1 MTSVDE
7 CASEYRTMCNTLA
20 TLRVFAALTPL
31 EDDKKGRVFE
41 IVNRLE
47 DISTEHL
54 KRHMEFLDLA
64 EELRQI
70 LNVCKAS
77 TKN

>member
-1 MTSVDE
+1 MPSVDE
-7 CASEYRTMCNTLA
+7 YTNEYRMMCNTLG

-31 EDDKKGRVFE
+31 ESGKRDRTLE
-41 IVNRLE
+41 IINRLE

-70 LNVCKAS
+70 LYEY
-77 TKN
+77 

>member
-1 MTSVDE
+1 M
-7 CASEYRTMCNTLA
+7 ASIEEYSNEYRMMCNTLG

-31 EDDKKGRVFE
+31 ESGKRGRAIE
-41 IVNRLE
+41 IINRLE

-70 LNVCKAS
+70 LNVNR
-77 TKN
+77 T

>member
-1 MTSVDE
+1 MMTVEE
-7 CASEYRTMCNTLA
+7 CTKEYKTICNTLS
-20 TLRVFAALTPL
+20 TLRVMAALMPL
-31 EDDKKGRVFE
+31 EDGKRGRAIE

-54 KRHMEFLDLA
+54 KRHLEFLDLV

-70 LNVCKAS
+70 L
-77 TKN
+77 

>member
-1 MTSVDE
+1 MTIIE
-7 CASEYRTMCNTLA
+7 EYTNEYRMMCNTLG
-20 TLRVFAALTPL
+20 TLRVFTALTPL
-31 EDDKKGRVFE
+31 EDDKRGRAFE

-70 LNVCKAS
+70 LNVNR
-77 TKN
+77 T

>member
-1 MTSVDE
+1 M
-7 CASEYRTMCNTLA
+7 ASIEEYTYEYKMMCNTLA
-20 TLRVFAALTPL
+20 TLRIFSALTPL
-31 EDDKKGRVFE
+31 ESDKKGRAIE
-41 IVNRLE
+41 IINRLE

-70 LNVCKAS
+70 LNEH
-77 TKN
+77 